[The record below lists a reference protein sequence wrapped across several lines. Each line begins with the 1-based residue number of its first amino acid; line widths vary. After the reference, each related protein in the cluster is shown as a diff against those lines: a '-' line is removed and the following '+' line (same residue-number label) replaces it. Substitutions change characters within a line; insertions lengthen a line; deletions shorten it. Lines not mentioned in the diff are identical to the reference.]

1 MVEDGIDAPRRAA
14 GVSETSIELSFGRMG
29 ELALPTFAAAFLAI
43 VVAPQVHGVERL
55 AAVAAALAVAGAAA
69 LSFVRTRQAARRIQR
84 AEQAISAAVDS
95 LDSATRVTRSVLSTL
110 EQDVVPA
117 LDKMISATG
126 AMATDRRMSASV
138 RSRLATIR
146 AAGENVEAILKGV
159 VGAPPCK
166 PAEPRPVPVEVAPVA
181 DLPRF
186 SATASDE
193 PADDFEIEAG
203 PVALTE
209 VGGAENPMRA
219 LVAEANPVHQL
230 MLRTVLAQI
239 GMEAEFVADRV
250 ELIEAWRREDWD
262 LILLDAQ
269 SPEIDAAAAARTIR
283 SVEVKFHW
291 KGTPIV
297 AMANQPSSRDVD
309 GYAQAGI
316 DVWVSKPIVGSS
328 LFEAIEVAMAAPNAA
343 SAWEPVDLAE
353 VA

>member
-1 MVEDGIDAPRRAA
+1 MRRA
-14 GVSETSIELSFGRMG
+14 IL
-29 ELALPTFAAAFLAI
+29 
-43 VVAPQVHGVERL
+43 
-55 AAVAAALAVAGAAA
+55 
-69 LSFVRTRQAARRIQR
+69 QR

-297 AMANQPSSRDVD
+297 AMAAQPSSPAVRSNVPS
-309 GYAQAGI
+309 
-316 DVWVSKPIVGSS
+316 SKPFVGTERR
-328 LFEAIEVAMAAPNAA
+328 LTAA
-343 SAWEPVDLAE
+343 SSTPRPAVVRPPAAASPTPAPAAKASAPLPKALA
-353 VA
+353 